1 MTGVLSARGRA
12 LVLGVAV
19 VSIAAGDALG
29 QDGRGRGAPP
39 GARGGGPASARTA
52 APIDLTGYWV
62 AIVNEDWR
70 WRMVTP
76 PPGDFPGIPLN
87 PAGQKLARSW
97 DPATDG
103 SCQAFGAAALLRMP
117 TRLHITWA
125 DENTLSI
132 ETDNGQQT
140 RLLHFGGEPSGRPSL
155 QGYSSAE
162 WLRPGGRGRG
172 GFGPRGGGPPTGG
185 SLQVVTTRLSGGWL
199 RRNGVPYS
207 AETTVTEYFD
217 RFPVP
222 DDGEWFA
229 VTTVVED
236 PTYLRTRF
244 VTSSHFRRE
253 ADDSGWDPRPCR

>member
-1 MTGVLSARGRA
+1 VTWPLPVRWRA
-12 LVLGVAV
+12 LVLAAALVPVVASAV
-19 VSIAAGDALG
+19 LA

-39 GARGGGPASARTA
+39 GGRGGPATAQAA

-87 PAGQKLARSW
+87 PAGQKVARSW

-125 DENTLSI
+125 DENTLQI
-132 ETDNGQQT
+132 VTDNGQQT
-140 RLLHFGGEPSGRPSL
+140 RLLHFGAAAPAGGPSL

-172 GFGPRGGGPPTGG
+172 GFGPRGGGPPAGG
-185 SLQVVTTRLSGGWL
+185 SLQVVTTSLSGGWL

-222 DDGEWFA
+222 DGGEWFA

-236 PTYLRTRF
+236 PTYLRNRF

-253 ADDSGWDPRPCR
+253 PDDSGWDPRPCR